1 MVRYPVF
8 LSEIV
13 GIKHE
18 DMKNNLLKPVEEAKE
33 ESAPITIAGK
43 PLSQFYKLPL
53 EKGSRVLKLA
63 VLDQLVIGLHNT
75 FSVSKKP
82 EPLAIA
88 SLSFDQGLLIVTVKL
103 EKEEVVRVYIGVEY
117 DHLLVSCSV
126 DTDETYLGRYAYLTL
141 RAMMRSGY
149 CDFQEYYWPACFALG
164 NKRSGYVEVVKK
176 PGGFTIALKKKFS
189 GLFRPGD
196 DLPDVTERVVV
207 PRERLLDKHGMARL
221 APVSIGYCFANTDLL
236 NFHTNHYP
244 FLIPYVFAAT
254 AYLKTVKSFKRFVF
268 NANDVDGISLSPQ
281 QQELNSICFAMKQI
295 AAIRFSANGNLPETN
310 AINNANQLALFK
322 LWNKALPLLMQQ
334 RFTHYFYSYGLRNVA
349 GKPVMRDMKLVEF
362 AMEVPVLSFVL
373 KDEGDYY
380 ELQLQLKVKGKLLHF
395 NTDKSSLFLVCD
407 SAKPY
412 LWYLLEAE
420 MDYKMVWFFSKV
432 NFRVQVPKGYYREFF
447 EGFVEGVERWYEV
460 KRG

>member
-1 MVRYPVF
+1 
-8 LSEIV
+8 
-13 GIKHE
+13 
-18 DMKNNLLKPVEEAKE
+18 MKTK
-33 ESAPITIAGK
+33 SITIAGK
-43 PLSQFYKLPL
+43 PLSQFYKLPF
-53 EKGSRVLKLA
+53 EKGSRVLSLA
-63 VLDQLVIGLHNT
+63 VLEQIANGWHST
-75 FSVSKKP
+75 FSVGKKP
-82 EPLAIA
+82 DLPVIQ
-88 SLSFDQGLLIVTVKL
+88 SLSFDQGLVTVQVKL
-103 EKEEVVRVYIGVEY
+103 DGEEAVRVYIGVEY

-164 NKRSGYVEVVKK
+164 NKRSRYVDVAKK
-176 PGGFTIALKKKFS
+176 PGGFAIILKKKFS

-196 DLPDVTERVVV
+196 DFPDVTERTVV
-207 PRERLLDKHGMARL
+207 PRERLLDKHVMARL

-236 NFHTNHYP
+236 NFHSNHYP

-281 QQELNSICFAMKQI
+281 QQELNGICFAMKEL
-295 AAIRFSANGNLPETN
+295 AAIWFNANGNLPETK
-310 AINNANQLALFK
+310 AINDANQLALFK
-322 LWNKALPLLMQQ
+322 LWNKALPLLMLQ
-334 RFTHYFYSYGLRNVA
+334 RFTHYFYTYGMRNVT

-362 AMEVPVLSFVL
+362 SMEVPVLSFVL

-380 ELQLQLKVKGKLLHF
+380 ELQLKLKVKGKLLDL
-395 NTDKSSLFLVCD
+395 NTDQLGLFLVCD
-407 SAKPY
+407 RVKPY

-420 MDYKMVWFFSKV
+420 MDYKLVWFFSRV
-432 NFRVQVPKGYYREFF
+432 NFRVQVLKGYYKEFF
-447 EGFVEGVERWYEV
+447 ERYVEGVERWYEV

>member
-1 MVRYPVF
+1 
-8 LSEIV
+8 
-13 GIKHE
+13 
-18 DMKNNLLKPVEEAKE
+18 MKTK
-33 ESAPITIAGK
+33 PITIAGK
-43 PLSQFYKLPL
+43 PLSRFYQVPL
-53 EKGSRVLKLA
+53 EKGSRVLSLA
-63 VLDQLVIGLHNT
+63 VLDQIAIDPIVIGLHST
-75 FSVSKKP
+75 FSVVKKP
-82 EPLAIA
+82 DLPVIQ

-103 EKEEVVRVYIGVEY
+103 EKEEAVRVYIGVEY
-117 DHLLVSCSV
+117 DCLLVSCSV
-126 DTDETYLGRYAYLTL
+126 DTDESYLGHYAYLTL

-164 NKRSGYVEVVKK
+164 NKRSSYVEVVKK
-176 PGGFTIALKKKFS
+176 PGGFAIALKKKFS

-196 DLPDVTERVVV
+196 DLPDVTERAVV
-207 PRERLLDKHGMARL
+207 PRERLLDKHAMARL

-236 NFHTNHYP
+236 NFHSNHYP

-268 NANDVDGISLSPQ
+268 NANDVEGISLSPQ
-281 QQELNSICFAMKQI
+281 QQELNGICFAMKEI
-295 AAIRFSANGNLPETN
+295 APIRFSANGNLPETAAKVN
-310 AINNANQLALFK
+310 AVNDANQLALFK

-334 RFTHYFYSYGLRNVA
+334 RFTHYFYSYGMRNVA

-373 KDEGDYY
+373 RDEGDYY
-380 ELQLQLKVKGKLLHF
+380 ELELKIKVKGKLLHL
-395 NTDKSSLFLVCD
+395 NTDQPGLFLVCD

-420 MDYKMVWFFSKV
+420 MDYKLVLFFSKV
-432 NFRVQVPKGYYREFF
+432 NFKVQVIKGHYREFF

>member
-1 MVRYPVF
+1 MMT
-8 LSEIV
+8 
-13 GIKHE
+13 K
-18 DMKNNLLKPVEEAKE
+18 
-33 ESAPITIAGK
+33 PITIAGK
-43 PLSQFYKLPL
+43 PLSRFYQLPL
-53 EKGSRVLKLA
+53 EKGSRVLSLA
-63 VLDQLVIGLHNT
+63 VLDQTAGGLHNT
-75 FSVSKKP
+75 FGVGKKP
-82 EPLAIA
+82 DLPVIQ
-88 SLSFDQGLLIVTVKL
+88 SLSFDQGLLTVHVKL
-103 EKEEVVRVYIGVEY
+103 EGEEARVYIAVEY
-117 DHLLVSCSV
+117 DCLLVSCSV
-126 DTDETYLGRYAYLTL
+126 DTDETYLGHYAYLIL

-164 NKRSGYVEVVKK
+164 NKRSRYVDVVKK
-176 PGGFTIALKKKFS
+176 PGGFTITLKKKFS

-207 PRERLLDKHGMARL
+207 PRERLLDKHAMARL

-236 NFHTNHYP
+236 NFHSNHYP

-268 NANDVDGISLSPQ
+268 NPHDVDGVSLSPQ
-281 QQELNSICFAMKQI
+281 QEELNSICFAMKEL
-295 AAIRFSANGNLPETN
+295 AAIRFSANGHLPETN
-310 AINNANQLALFK
+310 AINDANQLVLFK

-334 RFTHYFYSYGLRNVA
+334 RFTHYCYTYGLRNVT

-362 AMEVPVLSFVL
+362 AMEIPVLSFVL

-380 ELQLQLKVKGKLLHF
+380 ELELKLKVKGKLLDF

-407 SAKPY
+407 RAKPY

-420 MDYKMVWFFSKV
+420 MDYKLVWFFSRV
-432 NFRVQVPKGYYREFF
+432 NFRVQVLKGYYKEFF
-447 EGFVEGVERWYEV
+447 EGYVEGVERWYEV

>member
-1 MVRYPVF
+1 
-8 LSEIV
+8 
-13 GIKHE
+13 
-18 DMKNNLLKPVEEAKE
+18 MKAK
-33 ESAPITIAGK
+33 SITIAGK
-43 PLSQFYKLPL
+43 PLSRFYQLPL
-53 EKGSRVLKLA
+53 EKGSRVLSLA
-63 VLDQLVIGLHNT
+63 VLDTHCT
-75 FSVSKKP
+75 FSLGKKP

-88 SLSFDQGLLIVTVKL
+88 SLSFDQRLVTAQVKL
-103 EKEEVVRVYIGVEY
+103 DGEEVVRVYLAVEY

-149 CDFQEYYWPACFALG
+149 CDFQEYYWPACFAMG
-164 NKRSGYVEVVKK
+164 NKRSSYVDVVKK
-176 PGGFTIALKKKFS
+176 SGGFAITLKKKFS

-207 PRERLLDKHGMARL
+207 PRERLSGKHDTARL
-221 APVSIGYCFANTDLL
+221 APVSIGYCFANTDLQHF
-236 NFHTNHYP
+236 NSNHYP

-268 NANDVDGISLSPQ
+268 NLHDVEGVSLSPQ
-281 QQELNSICFAMKQI
+281 QEELNRICFAMKPL
-295 AAIRFSANGNLPETN
+295 AAISFNANGNLPETAAKVKAVN
-310 AINNANQLALFK
+310 DANQIVLFK
-322 LWNKALPLLMQQ
+322 LWHKALPLLMQQ
-334 RFTHYFYSYGLRNVA
+334 RFTHYFYTYGLRNVT

-362 AMEVPVLSFVL
+362 AMEIPVLSFVL

-380 ELQLQLKVKGKLLHF
+380 ELELKLKVKGKLL
-395 NTDKSSLFLVCD
+395 KLSSNSIGLFLVCD
-407 SAKPY
+407 RAKPY

-432 NFRVQVPKGYYREFF
+432 NFRVQVPKEYYREFF
-447 EGFVEGVERWYEV
+447 EGFVEGVGKWYEV

>member
-1 MVRYPVF
+1 
-8 LSEIV
+8 
-13 GIKHE
+13 
-18 DMKNNLLKPVEEAKE
+18 MKTK
-33 ESAPITIAGK
+33 SITIAGK
-43 PLSQFYKLPL
+43 PLSQFYQLPF
-53 EKGSRVLKLA
+53 EKGSRVLRLA
-63 VLDQLVIGLHNT
+63 VLDQIASDPIVIGLHST
-75 FSVSKKP
+75 FSVGKKP
-82 EPLAIA
+82 DLPVIQ
-88 SLSFDQGLLIVTVKL
+88 SLSFDQGLLTVHVKL
-103 EKEEVVRVYIGVEY
+103 EKEEAIRVYIGVEY
-117 DHLLVSCSV
+117 DCLLVSCSV

-149 CDFQEYYWPACFALG
+149 CYFQEYYWPACFALG
-164 NKRSGYVEVVKK
+164 NKRSKYVDVVKK
-176 PGGFTIALKKKFS
+176 PGGFKINLKKKFS

-221 APVSIGYCFANTDLL
+221 APVSIGYCFANADLL
-236 NFHTNHYP
+236 NFNTNHYP

-281 QQELNSICFAMKQI
+281 QEELNGICFAMKEI
-295 AAIRFSANGNLPETN
+295 AAIRFNANGHLPDTAAKTN
-310 AINNANQLALFK
+310 AINDANQLVLLK

-334 RFTHYFYSYGLRNVA
+334 RFTHYFYSYGMRNVV

-362 AMEVPVLSFVL
+362 SMEVPVLSFVL

-380 ELQLQLKVKGKLLHF
+380 ELQLKLKVKGKLLHM

-407 SAKPY
+407 RVKPY

-420 MDYKMVWFFSKV
+420 MDYKLVWFFSRV
-432 NFRVQVPKGYYREFF
+432 NFRVQVPKGYYKDFF
-447 EGFVEGVERWYEV
+447 EGYVEGIARWYEV